1 MRVRHYAGLV
11 GLGCLVLA
19 GCAAQPAAVTPAEA
33 VAQLRTGRPLLT
45 CREACLV
52 AWQRAEPQ
60 AVQLAV
66 GARWADLAA
75 LALRIGYQDD
85 LSLYY
90 LGRAAE
96 GLGYPRAA
104 ASYYRQS
111 SALSGTSISCRNLS
125 RMCGGM
131 IFPRAALLRLA
142 ALERNLKRFQASA
155 DRAGATRTR
164 DAGIGPRGSRGTGAQ
179 PGIKPRRA
187 GAFGIYRAPSRHA
200 LSRRGVRLGIRPMP
214 RDRKAGAR

>member
-1 MRVRHYAGLV
+1 LV

-52 AWQRAEPQ
+52 EWQRAEPQ
-60 AVQLAV
+60 AAQLAV

-142 ALERNLKRFQASA
+142 ALERNLKRSRLQRTGPAPQEPEMPVSA
-155 DRAGATRTR
+155 
-164 DAGIGPRGSRGTGAQ
+164 RGEAEA
-179 PGIKPRRA
+179 P
-187 GAFGIYRAPSRHA
+187 APSPASSPGGPAPSEYIEPPPAMR
-200 LSRRGVRLGIRPMP
+200 
-214 RDRKAGAR
+214 